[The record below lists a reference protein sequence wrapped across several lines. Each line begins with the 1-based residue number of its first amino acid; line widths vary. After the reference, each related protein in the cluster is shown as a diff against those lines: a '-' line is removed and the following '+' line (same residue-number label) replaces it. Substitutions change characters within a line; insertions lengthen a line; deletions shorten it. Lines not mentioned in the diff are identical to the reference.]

1 MNLDIDI
8 DGIIQR
14 IRNGDRQAF
23 AEIVVHYQRPL
34 FGFLGRMAIHQG
46 LAEEIAQETFIR
58 AWSRLGEYQPDRA
71 AFSTWLFTIARTLA
85 LNELTRAAN
94 VHELS
99 VGEVLPDTDA
109 YADSEQPQPLQ
120 ALLASEQVQQLQTA
134 LRQLS
139 AQDRSVIG
147 LAYVQ
152 ELDMAAIARIEGE
165 SLTAVKTRLHRAKE
179 KLRKLMEKIDGTH

>member
-8 DGIIQR
+8 DSIIQR
-14 IRNGDRQAF
+14 IRNGDKQAF

-58 AWSRLGEYQPDRA
+58 AWSRLAEYQPDRA
-71 AFSTWLFTIARTLA
+71 AFSTWLFTIARNLA
-85 LNELTRAAN
+85 LNELTRAGS
-94 VHELS
+94 VHEQTA
-99 VGEVLPDTDA
+99 GDDLPDVS
-109 YADSEQPQPLQ
+109 ADQTSEPPQPLQ
-120 ALLASEQVQQLQTA
+120 ALLASEQTQQLQVA
-134 LRQLS
+134 LHQLNS
-139 AQDRSVIG
+139 QDRSVIG

-165 SLTAVKTRLHRAKE
+165 SLSVVKTRLHRAKD
-179 KLRKLMEKIDGTH
+179 KLRKLMENRYATH